1 MTNLR
6 ERLTDPALNPTP
18 SERKVIRALLDH
30 YPRSGLGPMAKLAG
44 HAGVSDPTI
53 MRLVKKLGFIGYGD
67 FQDALLSEMDHRL
80 RSPVTLLQPRSHSSQ
95 DDSWTRYLDESSRS
109 LQETQALTQ
118 PEDVRVL
125 VELILDTRH
134 QIYCFGG
141 RLSSFLA
148 GYLVGHLR
156 LLRPGCHALEDNA
169 QLPDRLYDVQ
179 RQDIVL
185 LFDYRRYQTQALR
198 VANAAKAR
206 GARVVLFTDI
216 YASPLRE
223 LADLVISAPVESI
236 SAFDTMVPALAQV
249 EALIAALT
257 VRTTDLEDR
266 LEGIDK
272 LRTRFAAHLLEEKQ

>member
-6 ERLTDPALNPTP
+6 DKLTDAALSPTP

-30 YPRSGLGPMAKLAG
+30 YPRSGLGSMARLAE

-53 MRLVKKLGFIGYGD
+53 MRLVKKLGFGGYAE

-80 RSPVTLLQPRSHSSQ
+80 RSPITLLQPRAHSSQ
-95 DDSWTRYLDESSRS
+95 DDAWTNYLDDCNRA

-125 VELILDTRH
+125 TEWVLDTKH
-134 QIYCFGG
+134 QVFGFGG

-148 GYLVGHLR
+148 GYLVNHLR

-169 QLPDRLYDVQ
+169 QLPDRIHDIQ
-179 RQDIVL
+179 RQDLVL

-198 VANAAKAR
+198 VAAAAKAR

-223 LADLVISAPVESI
+223 LADLIISSPVESV

-249 EALIAALT
+249 EALIATLT
-257 VRTTDLEDR
+257 QHSNGLDAR
-266 LEGIDK
+266 LEGIDA
-272 LRTRFAAHLLEEKQ
+272 LRTEFAAHLLEEK

>member
-6 ERLTDPALNPTP
+6 EQLTDAALNPTP

-30 YPRSGLGPMAKLAG
+30 YPRSGLGPMAKLAE

-53 MRLVKKLGFIGYGD
+53 VRLVKKLGFGGYAD

-80 RSPVTLLQPRSHSSQ
+80 RSPVTLLQPRAHSFQ
-95 DDSWTRYLDESSRS
+95 DDAWTSYLNESSRT

-134 QIYCFGG
+134 QLFCFGG

-148 GYLVGHLR
+148 GYLVSHLR

-185 LFDYRRYQTQALR
+185 LFDYRRYQSQALR

-236 SAFDTMVPALAQV
+236 SAFDTLVPALAQV

-257 VRTTDLEDR
+257 LRSTDLEDR
-266 LEGIDK
+266 LDGIDK
-272 LRTRFAAHLLEEKQ
+272 LRASFAAHLLEEK

>member
-6 ERLTDPALNPTP
+6 EQLTDVALNPTP

-30 YPRSGLGPMAKLAG
+30 YPRSGLGPMAKLAE

-53 MRLVKKLGFIGYGD
+53 VRLVKKLGFGGYAE

-80 RSPVTLLQPRSHSSQ
+80 RSPVTLLQPRAHSSQ
-95 DDSWTRYLDESSRS
+95 DDAWTSYLNESSRT

-125 VELILDTRH
+125 VEWILDTRH
-134 QIYCFGG
+134 QLYCFGG

-148 GYLVGHLR
+148 GYLVSHLR

-169 QLPDRLYDVQ
+169 QLPDRLYDLQ

-206 GARVVLFTDI
+206 GARIVLFTDI

-257 VRTTDLEDR
+257 VRSSDLEDR

-272 LRTRFAAHLLEEKQ
+272 LRTGFAAHLLEEK

>member
-134 QIYCFGG
+134 QIFCFGG

-179 RQDIVL
+179 RQDVVL

-257 VRTTDLEDR
+257 LRTTDLEDR

-272 LRTRFAAHLLEEKQ
+272 LRTRFAAHLLEEK